1 MKKVFKTLF
10 IFCFLVFLLNLFGN
24 KFIRC
29 IQELFENIFAVDLGE
44 YVRWYSVLFCRK
56 MFHIVGFFLLY
67 RILNKRASA
76 RMSLILVMCLAII
89 DEFLQIFIPGRT
101 ASVIDFFLDV
111 SLPLIWYIKT
121 VKRK

>member
-10 IFCFLVFLLNLFGN
+10 IFCSLVFLLNLCGN

-29 IQELFENIFAVDLGE
+29 IQELFENLFVVDLGE
-44 YVRWYSVLFCRK
+44 YVRWYSILFCRK
-56 MFHIVGFFLLY
+56 MFHVVGFFILY
-67 RILNKRASA
+67 RILNKRVSA
-76 RMSLILVMCLAII
+76 RISLVLVVFLASI

-111 SLPLIWYIKT
+111 SLPLIWYAKS
-121 VKRK
+121 KKNK